1 MGLGKLFKGQ
11 CLSSISYR
19 ATEAWEL
26 AQVFDREGRRIM
38 HESILTVQPGQEA
51 VLVNEGV

>member
-26 AQVFDREGRRIM
+26 AQVFDREGRRIIDG
-38 HESILTVQPGQEA
+38 SAGTGSGACQ
-51 VLVNEGV
+51 